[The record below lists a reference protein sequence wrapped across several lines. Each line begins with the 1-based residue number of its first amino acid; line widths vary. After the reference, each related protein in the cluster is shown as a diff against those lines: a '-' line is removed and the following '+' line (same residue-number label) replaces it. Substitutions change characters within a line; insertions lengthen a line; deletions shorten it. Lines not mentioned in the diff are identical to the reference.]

1 MELKINDI
9 YDQEFIQILAGNY
22 IYIIIN
28 RNRKKY
34 A

>member
-9 YDQEFIQILAGNY
+9 YDQELQILADNY

-34 A
+34 E

>member
-9 YDQEFIQILAGNY
+9 YDQEFIQILSGNY
-22 IYIIIN
+22 IYLIKN

-34 A
+34 E